1 MALPVSS
8 LTVGAGA
15 LAPTAMESAAVT
27 LGCID
32 RATSIITVLKMSGA
46 FFIIRQFVEFSFL

>member
-8 LTVGAGA
+8 LTAGAGA

-27 LGCID
+27 VGCIV
-32 RATSIITVLKMSGA
+32 RAASIITALKVKRA
-46 FFIIRQFVEFSFL
+46 FFIIRQFVEFSSL

>member
-15 LAPTAMESAAVT
+15 LAPIAMESAAEI
-27 LGCID
+27 LGCIVK
-32 RATSIITVLKMSGA
+32 AVSIITALKVKRT
-46 FFIIRQFVEFSFL
+46 FFIIRQFVEFSSL

>member
-15 LAPTAMESAAVT
+15 LAPTSIESAAVI
-27 LGCID
+27 LGCIA
-32 RATSIITVLKMSGA
+32 RAASINAALKVNRA
-46 FFIIRQFVEFSFL
+46 FFIIRQFVEFSSV

>member
-32 RATSIITVLKMSGA
+32 IATSIITVLKMSGA
-46 FFIIRQFVEFSFL
+46 FFIIRQFVEFSSL